1 MTHQPHTTTT
11 PTPPAKT
18 IPLAIAL
25 GIPALAAVVGLLS
38 AQGEVGRTGG
48 WALYLAY
55 PFLFAFVALFFAVP
69 AAGVW
74 WLMARSI
81 YRGRVGAGQIRDVY
95 RQASWDM
102 SEEAGRAYLAEQGR
116 KDPWIA
122 RALEARR
129 AEGGEAANRVIDEA
143 AAYGVVISEFDIKE
157 YVGRMVR
164 SRQPSP

>member
-18 IPLAIAL
+18 TPLAIAL

-69 AAGVW
+69 AGGVW
-74 WLMARSI
+74 WLMARRI
-81 YRGRVGAGQIRDVY
+81 YRGRVGAGQLRDVY
-95 RQASWDM
+95 RQASRDM

-122 RALEARR
+122 RALEARQ
-129 AEGGEAANRVIDEA
+129 AEGDEAANRVIDEA

-157 YVGRMVR
+157 YVGRIVR

>member
-1 MTHQPHTTTT
+1 MTHQPHTTTP

-25 GIPALAAVVGLLS
+25 GIPALAAVIGLLS

-48 WALYLAY
+48 WALYVAY
-55 PFLFAFVALFFAVP
+55 PFLFAFVALFFSVP
-69 AAGVW
+69 AAGAW
-74 WLMARSI
+74 WVMSRSI
-81 YRGRVGAGQIRDVY
+81 YNGRVGAGQIRDVY
-95 RQASWDM
+95 RQASRDM

-122 RALEARR
+122 RALKARR
-129 AEGGEAANRVIDEA
+129 AEGAEAANRVIDEA
-143 AAYGVVISEFDIKE
+143 AAYGVVITEFDIKE
-157 YVGRMVR
+157 YMGRMIR